1 MINVEKGNFYIYGN
15 DLIYVLD
22 ISERTTG
29 PSIMKSMGT
38 SCQGFPK
45 VFSFIRLYKN
55 KRTWYREY
63 KYEKY
68 CFVDKEMKKDDF
80 IDIFL
85 KTKYNITF
93 LKALYIQNF
102 DNNKITNELLNI
114 LDLN

>member
-1 MINVEKGNFYIYGN
+1 MLKKGNFYIYGN
-15 DLIYVLD
+15 DLIYVLG

-29 PSIMKSMGT
+29 PSIIKSMGT

-45 VFSFIRLYKN
+45 MFSFIKLHKN

-68 CFVDKEMKKDDF
+68 CFVDKEITKEEF
-80 IDIFL
+80 INIFL
-85 KTKYNITF
+85 KSKYNILF
-93 LKALYIQNF
+93 LKALWIQNF
-102 DNNKITNELLNI
+102 DNNKITNKLLNI